1 MRTHRSG
8 LQPIPAAR
16 CDAVE
21 ASIQSSRIRTPQRTG
36 DTMIFSPIQAVP
48 AVSIKVRIGRFAKEI
63 ADLGF
68 R

>member
-1 MRTHRSG
+1 
-8 LQPIPAAR
+8 
-16 CDAVE
+16 
-21 ASIQSSRIRTPQRTG
+21 
-36 DTMIFSPIQAVP
+36 MIFSPIQAVP